1 MKVVIQV
8 PSFNEAEQLPATLAA
23 LPRSLPGVDS
33 IQWIVIDDGSSDG
46 TASVARNAG
55 ADHVLRL
62 PAHRGLADAFVAGLE
77 ESIRNGADIIVNTD
91 ADNQYCASDISVLI
105 GPLVNGDADLVI
117 GARPIDAMAH
127 FSPAKKW
134 LQRVGSRVVR
144 ALSGVDVPDATSGFR
159 AYSRGAALTVDV
171 FSKYTYTLETIIQ
184 AGQAGLRVASVPI
197 AVNPATRPS
206 RLARSSAQYVW
217 QSALTILRTFVIY
230 RPFRFFATQ
239 ALIAIFAAVL
249 IGLRFIYF
257 YATSE
262 GAGHVQS
269 LILAA
274 ILFLTGVG
282 LAGLGLVADL
292 LSVNRRLLQR
302 LQTQAR
308 WVLWVKP

>member
-8 PSFNEAEQLPATLAA
+8 PSFDEAEQLPATLAA
-23 LPRSLPGVDS
+23 LPRSLPGVDAVE
-33 IQWIVIDDGSSDG
+33 WLVIDDGSSDG

-62 PAHRGLADAFVAGLE
+62 PAHRGLAAAFVAGLE
-77 ESIRNGADIIVNTD
+77 KSIRNGADIIVNTD
-91 ADNQYCASDISVLI
+91 ADNQYCASDIPALI
-105 GPLVNGDADLVI
+105 APLLSGDADLVI
-117 GARPIDAMAH
+117 GARPIEAIAH

-134 LQRVGSRVVR
+134 LQRAGSRVVR
-144 ALSGVDVPDATSGFR
+144 ALSGVDVPDTTSGFR
-159 AYSRGAALTVDV
+159 AYSRSAAFTVDV
-171 FSKYTYTLETIIQ
+171 FSSFTYTLETIIQ
-184 AGQAGLRVASVPI
+184 AGQAGLRVVSVPI
-197 AVNPATRPS
+197 GVNADTRPS

-217 QSALTILRTFVIY
+217 RSAITILRAFVIY
-230 RPFRFFATQ
+230 RPFRFFVVQ
-239 ALIAIFAAVL
+239 ALIAVSAAML
-249 IGLRFIYF
+249 IGLRFMYY

-274 ILFLTGVG
+274 ILFITGVG

-302 LQTQAR
+302 MQTQAR
-308 WVLWVKP
+308 HALWLKP